1 MLGSIWKTAIATI
14 CSLSA
19 FAASG
24 AYGSDGRSN
33 AIGTVQQ
40 VYDGRLTPDIQA
52 NTFRNIDRLF
62 PTRTV
67 NRGGAATPLET
78 AAKPLTDVKFQSNG
92 KTVDLFDYLS
102 LNRVAGLVILKDGK
116 IAYEDYELGNSEA
129 TRWMSMSVAK
139 SISSTLVG
147 AAIKDGY
154 IKSIDDPVT
163 HYLPELAGGA
173 YDGVSIRNLLQMASG
188 AKWDETYTDP
198 NSDRRH
204 MLERQLEGKPGTI
217 VAMMAKLPRAHE
229 PGTAWNY
236 STGETHLVGA
246 LVRAAV
252 GRPVSVY
259 LSEKI
264 WSKLGM
270 EQDATWW
277 VESPNGLEVG
287 GSGFSATLRDYA
299 RFGQFVLNKG
309 VINGESVVPEGWF
322 DQAGSP
328 KELSGKTVN
337 YGYMWWPLGAPAG
350 TPNESA
356 FTARGIFGQYVYVN
370 PKERV
375 VIAMWG
381 ARSKPTGAPP
391 IVDADFFAAAV
402 SALR

>member
-1 MLGSIWKTAIATI
+1 MLGSIWKTGIATL

-24 AYGSDGRSN
+24 VYGSDGRSN

-67 NRGGAATPLET
+67 NRGGAATPLQT

-102 LNRVAGLVILKDGK
+102 LNRVAGLLILKDGK

-370 PKERV
+370 PKEHV
-375 VIAMWG
+375 VIALWG

>member
-1 MLGSIWKTAIATI
+1 MWKTGIAVL
-14 CSLSA
+14 CSLGA

-24 AYGSDGRSN
+24 VYGSDGHSN
-33 AIGTVQQ
+33 AIGNVQQ
-40 VYDGRLTPDIQA
+40 VYDGRLTPDLQA

-67 NRGGAATPLET
+67 DRGGPATPLET
-78 AAKPLTDVKFQSNG
+78 APKLLTDVKFQSNG

-102 LNRVAGLVILKDGK
+102 LNRVAGLLILKDGK
-116 IAYEDYELGNSEA
+116 VAYEDYELGNSEA

-154 IKSIDDPVT
+154 IKSIDDPIT

-264 WSKLGM
+264 WSQLGM

-287 GSGFSATLRDYA
+287 GSGFSTTLRDYA

-370 PKERV
+370 PKEHV

>member
-1 MLGSIWKTAIATI
+1 M
-14 CSLSA
+14 
-19 FAASG
+19 
-24 AYGSDGRSN
+24 
-33 AIGTVQQ
+33 QQ
-40 VYDGRLTPDIQA
+40 AYDGHLTPDLQA

-62 PTRTV
+62 STRTV
-67 NRGGAATPLET
+67 NRGGPVARLET
-78 AAKPLTDVKFQSNG
+78 STKPLTDVKFQSNG
-92 KTVDLFDYLS
+92 KAVDLFDYLS
-102 LNRVAGLVILKDGK
+102 LNRVAGLLVLKDGK
-116 IAYEDYELGNSEA
+116 IAYEDYELGNNEA

-147 AAIKDGY
+147 VAIKDGF

-163 HYLPELAGGA
+163 RYLPELAGGA
-173 YDGVSIRNLLQMASG
+173 YDGVTVRNLLQMASG

-198 NSDRRH
+198 KSDRRR
-204 MLERQLEGKPGTI
+204 MLELQLEGKPGTI

-252 GRPVSVY
+252 GKPVSVY

-264 WSKLGM
+264 WSRLGM

-309 VINGESVVPEGWF
+309 VIDGESVVPEGWYE
-322 DQAGSP
+322 QAGSP

-350 TPNESA
+350 TPNEGA

-370 PKERV
+370 PKEHV

-391 IVDADFFAAAV
+391 VVDADFFSAVV

>member
-1 MLGSIWKTAIATI
+1 MQGLTWKSGIAALCVLGALPTTAAN
-14 CSLSA
+14 
-19 FAASG
+19 
-24 AYGSDGRSN
+24 GSDGHTN

-67 NRGGAATPLET
+67 NRGGKAIPLE
-78 AAKPLTDVKFQSNG
+78 ASPKSLTDVKFQSNG
-92 KTVDLFDYLS
+92 KAVDLFDYLS
-102 LNRVAGLVILKDGK
+102 LNRVAGLLVLKDGK
-116 IAYEDYELGNSEA
+116 IAYEDYELGNNEA

-163 HYLPELAGGA
+163 RYLPELAGGA
-173 YDGVSIRNLLQMASG
+173 YDGVSVRNLLQMASG

-198 NSDRRH
+198 RSDRRQ
-204 MLERQLEGKPGTI
+204 MLELQLEGKPGTV
-217 VAMMAKLPRAHE
+217 VAMMSKLPRAHE

-252 GRPVSVY
+252 GKPVSVY
-259 LSEKI
+259 LSDKI

-270 EQDATWW
+270 EQDASWW

-309 VINGESVVPEGWF
+309 VIDGESVVPEGWF
-322 DQAGSP
+322 EQAGSP
-328 KELSGKTVN
+328 KELNGKTVN

-350 TPNESA
+350 TPNEGA

-370 PKERV
+370 PKEHV

-381 ARSKPTGAPP
+381 ARSKPTGMPP
-391 IVDADFFAAAV
+391 IVDADFFAAVV

>member
-1 MLGSIWKTAIATI
+1 MQGLTGKSGIAALCCLGAFTTA
-14 CSLSA
+14 
-19 FAASG
+19 G
-24 AYGSDGRSN
+24 AYASDGHTN
-33 AIGTVQQ
+33 EIGTVQQ
-40 VYDGRLTPDIQA
+40 VYDGKLTPDIQA

-67 NRGGAATPLET
+67 NRGGSAIPLE
-78 AAKPLTDVKFQSNG
+78 ASPKPLTDVKFQSNG
-92 KTVDLFDYLS
+92 KAVDLFDYLS
-102 LNRVAGLVILKDGK
+102 LNRAAGLLVLKDGK
-116 IAYEDYELGNSEA
+116 VAYEDYELGNNEA

-147 AAIKDGY
+147 VAIKDGY

-163 HYLPELAGGA
+163 RYLPDLAGGA
-173 YDGVSIRNLLQMASG
+173 YDGVSVRNLLQMASG

-198 NSDRRH
+198 RSDRRH
-204 MLERQLEGKPGTI
+204 MLELQLEGKPGTV
-217 VAMMAKLPRAHE
+217 VAMMSKLPRAHE

-246 LVRAAV
+246 LVQAAV
-252 GRPVSVY
+252 GKPVSVY

-309 VINGESVVPEGWF
+309 VIDGESVVPDGWF
-322 DQAGSP
+322 EQAGSP
-328 KELSGKTVN
+328 KELNGKIVN

-350 TPNESA
+350 SPNEGA

-370 PKERV
+370 PREHV

-391 IVDADFFAAAV
+391 IVDADFFAAVV

>member
-1 MLGSIWKTAIATI
+1 M
-14 CSLSA
+14 
-19 FAASG
+19 
-24 AYGSDGRSN
+24 DGRSN
-33 AIGTVQQ
+33 AIGSVQQ
-40 VYDGRLTPDIQA
+40 AYDGRLTPDLQA

-62 PTRTV
+62 STQTV
-67 NRGGAATPLET
+67 NRGGPVTRLE
-78 AAKPLTDVKFQSNG
+78 ASPKPLTDVKFQSNG
-92 KTVDLFDYLS
+92 KAVDLFDYLS
-102 LNRVAGLVILKDGK
+102 LNRVAGLLVLKDGK
-116 IAYEDYELGNSEA
+116 IAYEDYELGNNEA

-139 SISSTLVG
+139 SISSSLVG
-147 AAIKDGY
+147 VAIKDGF

-163 HYLPELAGGA
+163 RYLPELAGGT
-173 YDGVSIRNLLQMASG
+173 YDGVSVRNLLQMASG

-198 NSDRRH
+198 KSDRRR
-204 MLERQLEGKPGTI
+204 MLELQLEGKPGTI

-252 GRPVSVY
+252 GKPVSVY

-309 VINGESVVPEGWF
+309 VIDGESVVPEGWYE
-322 DQAGSP
+322 QAGSP

-350 TPNESA
+350 SPNEGA
-356 FTARGIFGQYVYVN
+356 FMARGIFGQYVYVN
-370 PKERV
+370 PKEHV

-391 IVDADFFAAAV
+391 VVDADFFAAVA

>member
-1 MLGSIWKTAIATI
+1 MLGSIWKTGIAVL

-102 LNRVAGLVILKDGK
+102 LNRVAGLLILKDGK

-163 HYLPELAGGA
+163 RYLPELAGGA

-204 MLERQLEGKPGTI
+204 MLERQLEGKPSTI

-309 VINGESVVPEGWF
+309 VINGESVVPESWF
-322 DQAGSP
+322 DQAASP

-370 PKERV
+370 PKEHV

>member
-1 MLGSIWKTAIATI
+1 MQSSNWKSGTAALF
-14 CSLSA
+14 CLSVLMAGSA
-19 FAASG
+19 FA
-24 AYGSDGRSN
+24 SDGRSN

-40 VYDGRLTPDIQA
+40 VYDGWLTPDVQA

-67 NRGGAATPLET
+67 NRGGPAIPLET
-78 AAKPLTDVKFQSNG
+78 SSKPITDVKFQSNG

-102 LNRVAGLVILKDGK
+102 LNRVAGLLILKDGK
-116 IAYEDYELGNSEA
+116 VAYEDYELGNSEA

-147 AAIKDGY
+147 AAIKDGF

-163 HYLPELAGGA
+163 QYLPELAGGA
-173 YDGVSIRNLLQMASG
+173 YEGVSVRNLLQMASG

-217 VAMMAKLPRAHE
+217 VAMMARLPRAHE
-229 PGTAWNY
+229 PGAAWNY

-309 VINGESVVPEGWF
+309 VIDGESVVPEGWF

-337 YGYMWWPLGAPAG
+337 YGFMWWPLAAPAG

-370 PKERV
+370 PKEHV
-375 VIAMWG
+375 VIAMWS

-391 IVDADFFAAAV
+391 IVDVDFFAAAV

>member
-1 MLGSIWKTAIATI
+1 MQGLNWMSAIAALCAVGALPT
-14 CSLSA
+14 A
-19 FAASG
+19 VASG
-24 AYGSDGRSN
+24 AEDHTNS
-33 AIGTVQQ
+33 IGTVQQ

-67 NRGGAATPLET
+67 NRGGSAIPLE
-78 AAKPLTDVKFQSNG
+78 ASPKPLTDVKFQSNG
-92 KTVDLFDYLS
+92 KAVDLFDYLS
-102 LNRVAGLVILKDGK
+102 LNRVAGLLVLKDGK
-116 IAYEDYELGNSEA
+116 VAYEAYELGNNEA

-147 AAIKDGY
+147 AAIKDGF

-163 HYLPELAGGA
+163 RYLPELAGGA
-173 YDGVSIRNLLQMASG
+173 YDGVSVRNLLQMASG

-198 NSDRRH
+198 RSDRRH
-204 MLERQLEGKPGTI
+204 MLELQLDGKPGTV
-217 VAMMAKLPRAHE
+217 VAMMSKLPRAHE

-252 GRPVSVY
+252 GKPVSVY

-309 VINGESVVPEGWF
+309 VIEGESVVPEGWF
-322 DQAGSP
+322 EQAGSP
-328 KELSGKTVN
+328 KELNGKTVN

-350 TPNESA
+350 TPNEGA

-370 PKERV
+370 PKEHV

-381 ARSKPTGAPP
+381 ARSKPTGMPP
-391 IVDADFFAAAV
+391 IVDADFFAAVV

>member
-1 MLGSIWKTAIATI
+1 MAHRRK
-14 CSLSA
+14 
-19 FAASG
+19 
-24 AYGSDGRSN
+24 R
-33 AIGTVQQ
+33 
-40 VYDGRLTPDIQA
+40 P
-52 NTFRNIDRLF
+52 
-62 PTRTV
+62 
-67 NRGGAATPLET
+67 
-78 AAKPLTDVKFQSNG
+78 
-92 KTVDLFDYLS
+92 
-102 LNRVAGLVILKDGK
+102 
-116 IAYEDYELGNSEA
+116 
-129 TRWMSMSVAK
+129 VAK

-147 AAIKDGY
+147 VAIKDGY

-163 HYLPELAGGA
+163 RYLPDLAGGA
-173 YDGVSIRNLLQMASG
+173 YDGVSVRNLLQMASG

-198 NSDRRH
+198 RSDRRH
-204 MLERQLEGKPGTI
+204 MLELQLEGKPGTV
-217 VAMMAKLPRAHE
+217 VAMMSKLPRAHE

-246 LVRAAV
+246 LVQAAV
-252 GRPVSVY
+252 GKPVSVY

-309 VINGESVVPEGWF
+309 VIDGESVVPDGWF
-322 DQAGSP
+322 EQAGSP
-328 KELSGKTVN
+328 KELNGKIVN

-350 TPNESA
+350 SPNEGA

-370 PKERV
+370 PREHV

-391 IVDADFFAAAV
+391 IVDADFFAAVV

>member
-1 MLGSIWKTAIATI
+1 MQGLNWMSAIAALCAVGALPT
-14 CSLSA
+14 A
-19 FAASG
+19 VASG
-24 AYGSDGRSN
+24 AEDHTNS
-33 AIGTVQQ
+33 IGTVQQ

-67 NRGGAATPLET
+67 NRGGSAIPLE
-78 AAKPLTDVKFQSNG
+78 ASPKPLTDVKFQSNG
-92 KTVDLFDYLS
+92 KAVDLFDYLS
-102 LNRVAGLVILKDGK
+102 LNRVAGLLVLKDGK
-116 IAYEDYELGNSEA
+116 VAYEAYELGNNEA

-147 AAIKDGY
+147 AAIKDGF

-163 HYLPELAGGA
+163 RYLPELAGGA
-173 YDGVSIRNLLQMASG
+173 YDGVSVRNLLQMASG

-198 NSDRRH
+198 RSDRRH
-204 MLERQLEGKPGTI
+204 MLELQLDGKPGTV
-217 VAMMAKLPRAHE
+217 VAMMSKLPRAHE

-252 GRPVSVY
+252 GKPVSVY

-309 VINGESVVPEGWF
+309 VIEGESIVPEGWF
-322 DQAGSP
+322 EQAGSP
-328 KELSGKTVN
+328 KELNGKTVN

-350 TPNESA
+350 TPNEGA

-375 VIAMWG
+375 VVAVWG

-391 IVDADFFAAAV
+391 IVDMDFFGAVV

>member
-1 MLGSIWKTAIATI
+1 MQGLTWKSGIVSLCVFGALPTAV
-14 CSLSA
+14 
-19 FAASG
+19 
-24 AYGSDGRSN
+24 AYGTDGHTN
-33 AIGTVQQ
+33 GIGSVQQ

-67 NRGGAATPLET
+67 NRGGSAIPLE
-78 AAKPLTDVKFQSNG
+78 ASPKPLVDVKFQSNG
-92 KTVDLFDYLS
+92 RAVDLFDYLS
-102 LNRVAGLVILKDGK
+102 LNRVAGLLVLKDGK
-116 IAYEDYELGNSEA
+116 VAFEDYELGNYEA

-147 AAIKDGY
+147 AAIKDGL

-163 HYLPELAGGA
+163 RYLPELVGGA
-173 YDGVSIRNLLQMASG
+173 YDGVSVRNLLQMASG

-198 NSDRRH
+198 KSDRRH
-204 MLERQLEGKPGTI
+204 MLELQLEGKPGTI
-217 VAMMAKLPRAHE
+217 VEFMAKLPRAHE

-246 LVRAAV
+246 LVHAAV

-270 EQDATWW
+270 DQDATWW
-277 VESPNGLEVG
+277 VESPDGLEVG

-299 RFGQFVLNKG
+299 RFGQFVLSKG
-309 VINGESVVPEGWF
+309 VINGESVVPDGWF
-322 DQAGSP
+322 EQAGSP

-337 YGYMWWPLGAPAG
+337 YGYMWWPFAAPAG
-350 TPNESA
+350 TPNEGA

-370 PKERV
+370 PRERV

-381 ARSKPTGAPP
+381 ARSKPTGVPP
-391 IVDADFFAAAV
+391 IVDADFFAAVV

>member
-1 MLGSIWKTAIATI
+1 MRGSKWKAG
-14 CSLSA
+14 
-19 FAASG
+19 AAAACCLAAVQG
-24 AYGSDGRSN
+24 DALGSDGRSD
-33 AIGTVQQ
+33 AIGTVRQ
-40 VYDGRLTPDIQA
+40 VYDGRLTPDLQA

-67 NRGGAATPLET
+67 NRGGHVARLE
-78 AAKPLTDVKFQSNG
+78 ASPRLLTDVRFQSNG
-92 KTVDLFDYLS
+92 RAVDLFDYLS
-102 LNRVAGLVILKDGK
+102 LNRVAGLLVLKDGK
-116 IAYEDYELGNSEA
+116 VAYEDYELGNDQA

-147 AAIKDGY
+147 AAIKDGF

-163 HYLPELAGGA
+163 RYLPELAGGA
-173 YDGVSIRNLLQMASG
+173 YDGVSVRNLLQMASG

-198 NSDRRH
+198 KSDRRR
-204 MLERQLEGKPGTI
+204 MLELQLEGKPGTI

-252 GRPVSVY
+252 GKPVAVY

-264 WSKLGM
+264 WSRLGM

-277 VESPNGLEVG
+277 LESPNGLEVG

-299 RFGQFVLNKG
+299 RFGQFVLDKG
-309 VINGESVVPEGWF
+309 VVDGESVVPDGWF
-322 DQAGSP
+322 EQAGSP
-328 KELSGKTVN
+328 KELSGKTVG

-350 TPNESA
+350 TPNEGA
-356 FTARGIFGQYVYVN
+356 FTARGIFGQYIYVN
-370 PKERV
+370 PKEHV
-375 VIAMWG
+375 VIAMWS

-391 IVDADFFAAAV
+391 VVDTDFFAAVVGAV
-402 SALR
+402 R

>member
-1 MLGSIWKTAIATI
+1 M
-14 CSLSA
+14 
-19 FAASG
+19 
-24 AYGSDGRSN
+24 
-33 AIGTVQQ
+33 
-40 VYDGRLTPDIQA
+40 
-52 NTFRNIDRLF
+52 
-62 PTRTV
+62 
-67 NRGGAATPLET
+67 
-78 AAKPLTDVKFQSNG
+78 KFQSNG

-102 LNRVAGLVILKDGK
+102 LNRVAGLLILKDGK
-116 IAYEDYELGNSEA
+116 VAYEDYELGNSEA

-147 AAIKDGY
+147 AAIKDGF

-163 HYLPELAGGA
+163 QYLPELAGGA
-173 YDGVSIRNLLQMASG
+173 YEGVSVRNLLQMASG

-217 VAMMAKLPRAHE
+217 VAMMARLPRAHE
-229 PGTAWNY
+229 PGAAWNY

-309 VINGESVVPEGWF
+309 VIDGESVVPEGWF

-337 YGYMWWPLGAPAG
+337 YGFMWWPLAAPAG

-370 PKERV
+370 PKEHV
-375 VIAMWG
+375 VIAMWS

-391 IVDADFFAAAV
+391 IVDVDFFAAAV